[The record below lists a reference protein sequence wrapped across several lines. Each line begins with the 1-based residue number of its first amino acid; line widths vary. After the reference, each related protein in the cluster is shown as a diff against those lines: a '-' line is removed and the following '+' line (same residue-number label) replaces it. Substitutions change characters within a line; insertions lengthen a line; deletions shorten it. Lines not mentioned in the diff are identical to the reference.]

1 MLAMVQQD
9 LELTA
14 PELSFSSWCSSSA
27 ASRSDS
33 TTSCPSE
40 DREQELTSRGGTL
53 LLETAL
59 LSRPLVVLRQPRPSC
74 KRDQRK
80 RPEPPPTAVRSQSP
94 R

>member
-1 MLAMVQQD
+1 MLAMVQQG

-59 LSRPLVVLRQPRPSC
+59 FSRPLVVLRQPRPC

-80 RPEPPPTAVRSQSP
+80 RPEPPPTAVRFQSP
-94 R
+94 E